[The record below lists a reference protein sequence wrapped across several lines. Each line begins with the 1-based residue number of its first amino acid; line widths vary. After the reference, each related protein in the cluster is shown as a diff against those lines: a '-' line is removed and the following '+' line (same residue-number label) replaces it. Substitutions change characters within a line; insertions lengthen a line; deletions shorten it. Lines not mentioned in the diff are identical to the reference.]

1 MCTGCMEITS
11 LVHDDTLAV
20 DSAINNLLIDT
31 LKTALKDRGEFKL
44 DNNLM
49 GTFFLVMG
57 ATLVMRSEDQE

>member
-1 MCTGCMEITS
+1 MCTTCMEITS
-11 LVHDDTLAV
+11 LVHDQTLAV

-31 LKTALKDRGEFKL
+31 LKTALKDRPEFKL
-44 DNNLM
+44 DNNLI

>member
-1 MCTGCMEITS
+1 MEITS

-31 LKTALKDRGEFKL
+31 LKTALKDREEFKL

>member
-1 MCTGCMEITS
+1 MEITS
-11 LVHDDTLAV
+11 LVHDETLAV
-20 DSAINNLLIDT
+20 DSALNNLLIDT

-44 DNNLM
+44 DNNLI

>member
-11 LVHDDTLAV
+11 LVHDETLAV
-20 DSAINNLLIDT
+20 DSALNNLLIDT
-31 LKTALKDRGEFKL
+31 FKTALQDRGEFKL
-44 DNNLM
+44 DNNLI